1 VCEAIDKVKDPPGEP
16 DDDVAE
22 TFVGLTDPGPVRS
35 AT

>member
-1 VCEAIDKVKDPPGEP
+1 VWEAIDKVKDPPGEA

-22 TFVGLTDPGPVRS
+22 TFVGVTDPGAVRS